1 MPTVPYTVA
10 QQIVSFLYVDMILHA
25 DTRSFT
31 RLALTSKGFKAA
43 VYQHRK
49 ALMFTQAAL
58 SIIRPV
64 KYGFP
69 NPKEAKNPYV
79 CLDHILADCIQ
90 YAPEEVLAL
99 IEKYRSYYERDLVR
113 GPVVIWGDNGSI
125 TVATEGRYLPF
136 SHARPETVLL
146 KNAVFVRAE
155 TDPRYDECVLGHKCE
170 FAFYYDEGVGEPMLW
185 TEVSGLLPLIKAQVD
200 TILPV

>member
-10 QQIVSFLYVDMILHA
+10 QQIVSFLYTDMMLHA
-25 DTRSFT
+25 DTELFI

-43 VYQHRK
+43 AYQHRK
-49 ALMFTQAAL
+49 ALMLSQAAL
-58 SIIRPV
+58 SIECPV

-69 NPKEAKNPYV
+69 EPKEAKNPYV
-79 CLDHILADCIQ
+79 CLDHILADCVR

-113 GPVVIWGDNGSI
+113 APVVIWGNNGSI
-125 TVATEGRYLPF
+125 TTATEGRFLRS

-155 TDPRYDECVLGHKCE
+155 TDPRYDEYALGDGCD
-170 FAFYYDEGVGEPMLW
+170 FAFYCDEGVGEPMLW
-185 TEVSGLLPLIKAQVD
+185 TEVSGLVTVKKAQLE
-200 TILPV
+200 TLLPD

>member
-10 QQIVSFLYVDMILHA
+10 QQIVSLLYVDMMVHG
-25 DTRSFT
+25 DTYLFIS
-31 RLALTSKGFKAA
+31 LALTSKGFKAA
-43 VYQHRK
+43 AYQHRK
-49 ALMFTQAAL
+49 SLMLTQAAL

-113 GPVVIWGDNGSI
+113 APVVIWGDNGSV
-125 TVATEGRYLPF
+125 TTATEGQFLRF
-136 SHARPETVLL
+136 SHARSATVLL

-155 TDPRYDECVLGHKCE
+155 ADPRYDECVLGEECE

-185 TEVSGLLPLIKAQVD
+185 TGVSLLPV
-200 TILPV
+200 